1 MGRSLRGSDSGG
13 TCMVNSVSAES
24 RRTTQG
30 NSTTDAFLEWFST
43 YAQGFKD
50 DDAEVRRNI
59 ILKEEHTHRVV
70 AEILDLGRELGLS
83 SADADIARAIA
94 LFHDVGRFEQYARYR
109 TFVDRYSE
117 NHAELGVNVLRE
129 HGVLDGLD
137 VALKEL
143 ILRAIS
149 YHNRPWLPVD
159 EEKRCLF
166 FSRLLRDAD
175 KLDIWKILIDY
186 YHDDRET
193 RNDAI
198 GLGLPESDDLS
209 VEVYND
215 LVNQRIV
222 DSANVRNLND
232 LKLLQLGWVYD
243 INFFPTYRKI
253 LERDYVG
260 KIQQCLPSS
269 DRVSELCAA
278 ARRCVSSGTDGVRT
292 NLPEQPGVG
301 S

>member
-1 MGRSLRGSDSGG
+1 
-13 TCMVNSVSAES
+13 MVNSVSAYS
-24 RRTTQG
+24 HRITPGDSARR
-30 NSTTDAFLEWFST
+30 DFLEWFSS

-50 DDAEVRRNI
+50 DDADVRRNI
-59 ILKEEHTHRVV
+59 ILKEEHTLRVV
-70 AEILDLGRELGLS
+70 AEIHDLGREIGLS
-83 SADADIARAIA
+83 SADANIARVIA

-117 NHAELGVNVLRE
+117 NHAELGVKVLRT
-129 HGVLDGLD
+129 HGVLDELD
-137 VALKEL
+137 VGVKEL

-149 YHNRPWLPVD
+149 YHNRPSLPVD

-166 FSRLLRDAD
+166 FSKLLRDAD

-193 RNDAI
+193 RNEAI

-209 VEVYND
+209 VAVCDD
-215 LVNQRIV
+215 LMNQRIV

-243 INFFPTYRKI
+243 INFSPTYRKI

-269 DRVSELCAA
+269 DRITEVCTA
-278 ARRCVSSGTDGVRT
+278 ARRWVSSRSGGERPDHTEQLRT
-292 NLPEQPGVG
+292 G